1 MHIIFQ
7 ATTSTLLTPSIWGLA
22 PALKHLPYA
31 GLLLHSNNM
40 IFGGLLPSLHHAT
53 YHEII
58 IRIWKCMKNA
68 HNSSCM

>member
-40 IFGGLLPSLHHAT
+40 ILGACSLHCIMQRT
-53 YHEII
+53 
-58 IRIWKCMKNA
+58 MKLL
-68 HNSSCM
+68 